1 MAKLHADDWLASLS
15 VLFQWACVAF
25 VILAIKAG
33 NGRHFDTLSIDERE
47 GTIFWTVLALPM
59 GMLAFSIP
67 KLGVAA
73 LLTRIMN
80 PTKQHKLA
88 VWGLTSFCA
97 STVVASIILVFA
109 QCTPMR
115 ALWDLSV
122 VDKKCIPGSVVVD
135 FLIFSGSVSAF
146 TDLYLALYP
155 ATVLFKLQ
163 MNIRK
168 KIALSVALGIGSV
181 ATVIAIKKCTRL
193 PALAEKD
200 FTYKTSDL
208 VLWVVGEGTTI
219 IVASCIPLLQP
230 LVDLIFGRRA
240 LNSSENNGYSRF
252 PASRLGWKK
261 RDTELGLGTGKRG
274 ERHKGTSV
282 DDLVEVG
289 SQDTILRTLDYVKL
303 ADHHHDGKP
312 GQGHVSRQPHLTNR
326 CRPIRSFAQQG
337 ALSTNI
343 RQSSQNNSSFVSE
356 HRSQDGGFYYCYPDF
371 INVPRIDL
379 SLSDHDQLLSDLRY
393 ALTEVGFLYIENHGV
408 PTNLISD
415 LKNALPRLFSISPE
429 SKAEV
434 ALENSPHFLG
444 YSGDGAETTAGK
456 SDRREQFEF
465 ATELDA
471 TWKEGLPLRERL
483 RGPNSWP
490 SAYPQLR
497 PIVETYIRE
506 LTALGERFLRLVAEA
521 LFLPQGTFLPF
532 LSDQHRLKLVHYP
545 ALEDPGAE
553 SQGVG
558 PHKDSSGWWT
568 FLLQASPPHIK
579 GLQVLN
585 KSGNWVDVP
594 VIPGSLVVNIG
605 QAFEVVTHGVCKATT
620 HRVLG
625 GSLERFS
632 VPFFQG

>member
-1 MAKLHADDWLASLS
+1 MSTVEDTSARPSRLPHQTDEYLAENLGPGVATVCIVLTSISTIFILLRLFTRGKIMAKLHADDWLASLS

-97 STVVASIILVFA
+97 STVVASIILIFA

-163 MNIRK
+163 MNVRK

-240 LNSSENNGYSRF
+240 LNSSGNNGYSRF
-252 PASRLGWKK
+252 PVSRLGWKK

-312 GQGHVSRQPHLTNR
+312 GQDMSPSNR
-326 CRPIRSFAQQG
+326 ILRTDVVTI
-337 ALSTNI
+337 TYDNK
-343 RQSSQNNSSFVSE
+343 SE
-356 HRSQDGGFYYCYPDF
+356 NG
-371 INVPRIDL
+371 
-379 SLSDHDQLLSDLRY
+379 
-393 ALTEVGFLYIENHGV
+393 E
-408 PTNLISD
+408 
-415 LKNALPRLFSISPE
+415 
-429 SKAEV
+429 
-434 ALENSPHFLG
+434 
-444 YSGDGAETTAGK
+444 GDGTMGIKDPETSGN
-456 SDRREQFEF
+456 
-465 ATELDA
+465 
-471 TWKEGLPLRERL
+471 G
-483 RGPNSWP
+483 NSWP
-490 SAYPQLR
+490 K
-497 PIVETYIRE
+497 
-506 LTALGERFLRLVAEA
+506 AEA
-521 LFLPQGTFLPF
+521 
-532 LSDQHRLKLVHYP
+532 V
-545 ALEDPGAE
+545 AL
-553 SQGVG
+553 
-558 PHKDSSGWWT
+558 
-568 FLLQASPPHIK
+568 
-579 GLQVLN
+579 
-585 KSGNWVDVP
+585 
-594 VIPGSLVVNIG
+594 
-605 QAFEVVTHGVCKATT
+605 
-620 HRVLG
+620 
-625 GSLERFS
+625 
-632 VPFFQG
+632 

>member
-1 MAKLHADDWLASLS
+1 MTSVEDTSAKPSRLPHQTDEYLAENLGPGVATVCIVLTSISTIFILLRLFTRGKIMAKLHADDWLASLS

-25 VILAIKAG
+25 VILAIRAG

-80 PTKQHKLA
+80 PTKQHKFA

-97 STVVASIILVFA
+97 LTVVASIILIFA

-252 PASRLGWKK
+252 PVSRLGWKK

-312 GQGHVSRQPHLTNR
+312 GQDMSPANR
-326 CRPIRSFAQQG
+326 ILRTDVVTI
-337 ALSTNI
+337 TYDNK
-343 RQSSQNNSSFVSE
+343 SE
-356 HRSQDGGFYYCYPDF
+356 NG
-371 INVPRIDL
+371 
-379 SLSDHDQLLSDLRY
+379 
-393 ALTEVGFLYIENHGV
+393 E
-408 PTNLISD
+408 
-415 LKNALPRLFSISPE
+415 
-429 SKAEV
+429 
-434 ALENSPHFLG
+434 
-444 YSGDGAETTAGK
+444 GDGTMGIKDPEASGN
-456 SDRREQFEF
+456 
-465 ATELDA
+465 
-471 TWKEGLPLRERL
+471 G
-483 RGPNSWP
+483 NSWP
-490 SAYPQLR
+490 KTEA
-497 PIVETYIRE
+497 V
-506 LTALGERFLRLVAEA
+506 AL
-521 LFLPQGTFLPF
+521 
-532 LSDQHRLKLVHYP
+532 
-545 ALEDPGAE
+545 
-553 SQGVG
+553 
-558 PHKDSSGWWT
+558 
-568 FLLQASPPHIK
+568 
-579 GLQVLN
+579 
-585 KSGNWVDVP
+585 
-594 VIPGSLVVNIG
+594 
-605 QAFEVVTHGVCKATT
+605 
-620 HRVLG
+620 
-625 GSLERFS
+625 
-632 VPFFQG
+632 